1 MKKSSK
7 GLILIG
13 TAAIAIG
20 MGGMSQLTTQINR
33 NIQKGDIQTYNHN
46 PANILDNVFM
56 NGNDKV
62 LPFIYSNASEQIT
75 ADKIKSEF
83 KKAGLTVKTISTA
96 EVGTGTKVTVE
107 ENSDVYTVLVYGDV
121 NRRWQSKLA

>member
-20 MGGMSQLTTQINR
+20 MSGMSQLTTQINQ
-33 NIQKGDIQTYNHN
+33 NIEKENIQTYNHN

-62 LPFIYSNASEQIT
+62 LPFIYANASEQIT

-83 KKAGLTVKTISTA
+83 KKAGLTVKNISTGT
-96 EVGTGTKVTVE
+96 VGTGTKITVD

-121 NRRWQSKLA
+121 NRRWHSKFN